1 MLSLYILNLSGESM
15 ILFIEFPLLQ
25 SRLPKLLPK
34 YTLDLVVQFTVRW
47 SDYVRESLHIR
58 TANPKDRHTHTY
70 PEKKVGHDVTFL
82 GRGGV
87 LHTCNSVLLV
97 IQSLAFPESQLAQ

>member
-1 MLSLYILNLSGESM
+1 MLSLYILNLSGENM

-47 SDYVRESLHIR
+47 SDYARESLHIR
-58 TANPKDRHTHTY
+58 TASPKDRHAH
-70 PEKKVGHDVTFL
+70 PEKKSGT
-82 GRGGV
+82 
-87 LHTCNSVLLV
+87 
-97 IQSLAFPESQLAQ
+97 